1 MASSKLTPRIVGILF
16 IIGTVSGVLSGVLT
30 MSIFDD
36 DAYLTKIA
44 ENEDQVALG
53 ALFVLSM
60 GFSLAMV
67 PAVLYPIFKKQNEVL
82 ALGALIFRGVLE
94 AVTYMLM
101 VVVWL
106 VLITLSREYTQAA
119 APDAAYFETLGT
131 LLKES
136 SDWIGHVLSIVFSIG
151 ALMIYYLFY
160 QMKLIPRWLSGWGF
174 VGGILYIM
182 VPFAALFGSNVE
194 ILYAPLAIQ
203 EMVMALWLIVRGFN
217 QPAAAES
224 A

>member
-1 MASSKLTPRIVGILF
+1 LTQ
-16 IIGTVSGVLSGVLT
+16 
-30 MSIFDD
+30 SIFDD
-36 DAYLTKIA
+36 EVYLTKIA
-44 ENEDQVALG
+44 ENDNQIALG

-94 AVTYMLM
+94 AVTYILI
-101 VVVWL
+101 VIAWL
-106 VLITLSREYTQAA
+106 LLITLSREYTQAT
-119 APDAAYFETLGT
+119 APDTATYETLGT
-131 LLKES
+131 LLKDS
-136 SDWIGHVLSIVFSIG
+136 SDWIGYLTSTVFSIG
-151 ALMIYYLFY
+151 ALMIYTLFY
-160 QMKLIPRWLSGWGF
+160 QTRLIPRWLSGWGLI
-174 VGGILYIM
+174 GG
-182 VPFAALFGSNVE
+182 ALFLVVPILAMFGTVAE
-194 ILYAPLAIQ
+194 ILYGPLAIQ